1 MVGRQLAE
9 ACCGHAGAGLC
20 VTVPLVELHCHLEG
34 AVPPALALT
43 KAGEHGIWINDL
55 ITPDG
60 ESYVW
65 SDFVSFLAAYDRIAD
80 LFRTPRDYRDLTYA
94 HYTSLAAQ
102 GAIYGEV
109 FLSPDHMCG
118 SAGYAET
125 LDAAV
130 EGYLAA
136 RGETGI
142 EGRFIPLAVRNR
154 GSDHAVEVAR
164 LTARHARP
172 TVTGFGLAGDERAY
186 VPADFAPAFAIAAE
200 AGLACTAHAG
210 ELAGPESIRQALDD
224 LPVTRVGHGVRAIE
238 DADLVRRLAD
248 ERIVLEVC
256 PGSNI
261 ALGLYDGIEAHPLK
275 RLMEAG
281 VRVTLNSDDPP
292 FFRTSL
298 ANEYALCGRS
308 LGLSDGDL
316 TEIGRTA
323 IGAAFVDEDTRT
335 RLLHKLG

>member
-1 MVGRQLAE
+1 M
-9 ACCGHAGAGLC
+9 
-20 VTVPLVELHCHLEG
+20 TVPLVELHCHLEG
-34 AVPPALALT
+34 AVPPALALS
-43 KAGEHGIWINDL
+43 KAGEHGVWINDL

-94 HYTSLAAQ
+94 HYASLAAQ
-102 GAIYGEV
+102 GAIYAEI
-109 FLSPDHMCG
+109 FLSPDHMG
-118 SAGYAET
+118 LADAYAET
-125 LDAAV
+125 LDAAI
-130 EGYLAA
+130 EGFLQAKA
-136 RGETGI
+136 ETGI

-154 GSDHAVEVAR
+154 GPERAVEVAR
-164 LTARHARP
+164 LVVRHARP
-172 TVTGFGLAGDERAY
+172 MVTGFGLAGDERAY
-186 VPADFAPAFAIAAE
+186 APADFAPAFAIAAE

-210 ELAGPESIRQALDD
+210 ELAGPESVRQALDD
-224 LPVTRVGHGVRAIE
+224 LPVTRIGHGVRAIE
-238 DADLVRRLAD
+238 DADLVRRLAE

-261 ALGLYDGIEAHPLK
+261 ALGLYDGIDAHPLR
-275 RLMEAG
+275 RLMAAG

-298 ANEYALCGRS
+298 ADEYALCGGS
-308 LGLSDGDL
+308 LGLSDSDL

-323 IGAAFVDEDTRT
+323 VGAAFVDEDTRA
-335 RLLHKLG
+335 RLLHRLG